1 MYQTIYLPLRSTF
14 SLLGHMPPLCLLLAM
29 VCLQQLWTTLC
40 LFLVCI
46 SFLNSIF
53 NCLTVVT
60 GGSNYEAYD
69 YGSYDY
75 GSSSTYYDEIFLYN
89 PVSDSWS
96 LAGTMSS
103 PRGYHAIMVLPTIEN
118 ICSP

>member
-1 MYQTIYLPLRSTF
+1 MDLYCLPLRSTY
-14 SLLGHMPPLCLLLAM
+14 SQLGPMPPLCLLLAM
-29 VCLQQLWTTLC
+29 ICLQQQWTTLC

-46 SFLNSIF
+46 FFLNSIF

-75 GSSSTYYDEIFLYN
+75 GSSSTYYDEILLYN
-89 PVSDSWS
+89 PAADSWTP
-96 LAGTMSS
+96 AGKMSK
-103 PRGYHAIMVLPTIEN
+103 PREGHAVTVLRNIEN
-118 ICSP
+118 ICRS